1 MVSNQ
6 YSDRYLIISVSFVRV
21 HSCFFAHC
29 SVHFFFQI
37 KEIITKVH
45 HKRVTR
51 VHISNQGCQVPKYYN
66 QKTLTKVTVEKTTL
80 GTIVVELAV
89 LVVIKV
95 DEASVIS
102 KGEEDDKESKI
113 SILLPSASKTL
124 DDILLEICD
133 K

>member
-1 MVSNQ
+1 MSG
-6 YSDRYLIISVSFVRV
+6 
-21 HSCFFAHC
+21 
-29 SVHFFFQI
+29 
-37 KEIITKVH
+37 TK
-45 HKRVTR
+45 
-51 VHISNQGCQVPKYYN
+51 ILQPKD
-66 QKTLTKVTVEKTTL
+66 TLTKVTVEKTTL

-113 SILLPSASKTL
+113 SILLSSASKTL